1 MDDASIVQLVEG
13 FGEWLLTETE
23 ELLSIALGTQ
33 TQAEEA
39 AVREPL
45 DQAAALLRPKP
56 ASKASVEA
64 LEKLVFDGE
73 VDYQCVVCM
82 EEMVRGDQVTCL
94 PCSHVFHG
102 NCVIKW
108 LKLSHTCPVCR
119 FKLPTECH

>member
-1 MDDASIVQLVEG
+1 MKEEIKARALKKEWDLLIKDYNVCVAFLLV
-13 FGEWLLTETE
+13 
-23 ELLSIALGTQ
+23 LSNS
-33 TQAEEA
+33 EEA

-45 DQAAALLRPKP
+45 DQAAVLLRPKP

-82 EEMVRGDQVTCL
+82 EEIVRGDQVTCL

-102 NCVIKW
+102 NCVVKW

-119 FKLPTECH
+119 FKLPTE